1 MARTYL
7 LGIPLAYTDV
17 ERFALAN
24 NVCKSLHGFFERG
37 FDVIAMSLVEIDIVG
52 LQSLERAI
60 D

>member
-52 LQSLERAI
+52 LQSL
-60 D
+60 